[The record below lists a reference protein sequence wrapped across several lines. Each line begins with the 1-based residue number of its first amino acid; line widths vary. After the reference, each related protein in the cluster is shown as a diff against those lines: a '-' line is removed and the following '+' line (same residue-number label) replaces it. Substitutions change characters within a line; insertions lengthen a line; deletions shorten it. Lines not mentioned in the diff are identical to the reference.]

1 MNVKG
6 ILVIAGIAAVILIAV
21 LFPIK
26 PGDIPPG
33 IVDDVGI
40 VDDAS
45 LEKET
50 SVEDIPTVTDDA
62 DIQQENDVEFYID
75 ENGIKHYII
84 DVRDVPDLEG

>member
-21 LFPIK
+21 LLPIK

-62 DIQQENDVEFYID
+62 NIQQENDVEFYID
-75 ENGIKHYII
+75 ENGTKHYII

>member
-1 MNVKG
+1 LNVKG

-21 LFPIK
+21 LLPIK
-26 PGDIPPG
+26 PSDIPPG

-62 DIQQENDVEFYID
+62 DVQQENDVEFYID

>member
-21 LFPIK
+21 LLPIK

-40 VDDAS
+40 VDNAS
-45 LEKET
+45 FEKET

>member
-6 ILVIAGIAAVILIAV
+6 ISVIIGIVAIILIVV
-21 LFPIK
+21 LLPIQ

-40 VDDAS
+40 VDNAS
-45 LEKET
+45 LEQVT
-50 SVEDIPTVTDDA
+50 SVEDIPVVTDDA

>member
-6 ILVIAGIAAVILIAV
+6 ILVIAGIAAVILIVV

-33 IVDDVGI
+33 IVDDVQL

-62 DIQQENDVEFYID
+62 EIKKENGVEFYID
-75 ENGIKHYII
+75 ENGIKH
-84 DVRDVPDLEG
+84 